1 MTARNEKCPCGSGK
15 KYKRCCME
23 QDEQKKA
30 KPVGAIAGVLYGP
43 LDASEDDYFH
53 YRFLFQNTEIRSFL
67 VAKEKRLEFDKDYNA
82 LYQNLKEAQ
91 LARKYALREL
101 ARHRDEI
108 TTGKDGII
116 AGHQLNVNN
125 PINDELNLFFK
136 DFFIRGTMATEG
148 LCQLVNKWFGY
159 NINFLFTDDPKKFEK
174 GAKAFKLDRN
184 DPRFD
189 THRDGWYRNFKE
201 LRDQIEHQGFRLPQ
215 IKHRVDANGKV
226 EILVPTIGNQ
236 SIEEILDI
244 AWNSLS
250 NLCEEIYVFVGS
262 LELKGGYIIWKIPE
276 EKRVNHNWV
285 RYKVA
290 IPEFPEAHVSTS

>member
-1 MTARNEKCPCGSGK
+1 
-15 KYKRCCME
+15 ME

-189 THRDGWYRNFKE
+189 TLITFIKSHRDGWYRNFKE